1 MVRLFPWRP
10 TNSIGVWK
18 LIGSWFEQI
27 IYPCHMIWRLAS
39 NEASTNPQRWTRL
52 TIPSLLF
59 LNSRVMPMAS
69 GTRGAN
75 GIDKKALS
83 TPIHLYFFCS
93 AAKLANI
100 KKYIKAEI
108 KVRKSKNTN
117 NTYPHIYVLLPLCK
131 RKAIKKIIPTGLIWE
146 NTVQMSSMQ

>member
-1 MVRLFPWRP
+1 
-10 TNSIGVWK
+10 
-18 LIGSWFEQI
+18 
-27 IYPCHMIWRLAS
+27 
-39 NEASTNPQRWTRL
+39 
-52 TIPSLLF
+52 
-59 LNSRVMPMAS
+59 MAS

-117 NTYPHIYVLLPLCK
+117 NTYPHIYVLLPLYVIFK
-131 RKAIKKIIPTGLIWE
+131 RKAIKKIILAGFI
-146 NTVQMSSMQ
+146 